1 MEQENEIIELSDDEE
16 QPEEQEQPQEHR
28 QQDANIWIEEEEDD
42 WDVETVRFEDWLQEL
57 RMEQQPIQCPEVS
70 SSSELAEG
78 AECLCLCHT

>member
-16 QPEEQEQPQEHR
+16 QPEEQELPQEHR